1 MIEHLEI
8 PSTIVHIDSP
18 EGRKQIQ
25 EEAEKSEHFWTSP
38 INIIFSDFIADKRRP
53 SQVIDPIEEEEE
65 DQEVQEKR
73 RRVKKTR

>member
-25 EEAEKSEHFWTSP
+25 EEAEKSEHFFTSP
-38 INIIFSDFIADKRRP
+38 TNYHFSLILL
-53 SQVIDPIEEEEE
+53 Q
-65 DQEVQEKR
+65 
-73 RRVKKTR
+73 TRGDRHK

>member
-38 INIIFSDFIADKRRP
+38 IYHFSLILL
-53 SQVIDPIEEEEE
+53 Q
-65 DQEVQEKR
+65 
-73 RRVKKTR
+73 TREGHHS